1 MLARLFSAFG
11 YSVVVVVPRLIAA
24 DTPSWPAP
32 RAMPVLPLHTVPNG
46 PPIPSTPPVESPHPP
61 AVPLWPDGAPGS
73 AARRVETEQI
83 SYRQEADIVF
93 PVIFN
98 IHQPSI
104 TPFLPAA
111 DRATGAA
118 VIIAPGG
125 GNMFLTIDREGY
137 DLARW
142 LAARGV
148 AAFVLKYRLA
158 RDTANLASGSP
169 QPYTVEAQS
178 LADAKRAV
186 RLVRARAAEWHV
198 QPDRV
203 GVLGFSAGGN
213 LALLTAMHHDA
224 GDPAAADPVER
235 QSSRPDFFA
244 PIYTGGFDRFKADI
258 SKEATPPAFLL
269 CAYDDSMPEQMAG
282 FLTALHQAGVD
293 AELHIFNQG
302 GHGWGVRADR
312 TYSVGNWPTLFL
324 GWLKDRGLLKKE

>member
-1 MLARLFSAFG
+1 MLARLFSALG
-11 YSVVVVVPRLIAA
+11 YGVVMVVPRLIAA
-24 DTPSWPAP
+24 DAASWPAP
-32 RAMPVLPLHTVPNG
+32 RVMPVLPLHTVPNG

-73 AARRVETEQI
+73 AARRAEPEQI

-93 PVIFN
+93 PIIFN

-111 DRATGAA
+111 DQATGAA

-158 RDTANLASGSP
+158 RDTANLASGAP
-169 QPYTVEAQS
+169 QPYTVEAHA
-178 LADAKRAV
+178 LADAKRAI
-186 RLVRARAAEWHV
+186 RLVRARAAEWRV
-198 QPDRV
+198 QPDRI
-203 GVLGFSAGGN
+203 GILGFSAGGN
-213 LALLTAMHHDA
+213 LALLAAMRHDP

-244 PIYTGGFDRFKADI
+244 PIYTGGFDRFEAGI

-282 FLTALHQAGVD
+282 FLTALHQAGVN

-302 GHGWGVRADR
+302 GHGWGVRPDR
-312 TYSVGNWPTLFL
+312 PYSVGGWPTLFL